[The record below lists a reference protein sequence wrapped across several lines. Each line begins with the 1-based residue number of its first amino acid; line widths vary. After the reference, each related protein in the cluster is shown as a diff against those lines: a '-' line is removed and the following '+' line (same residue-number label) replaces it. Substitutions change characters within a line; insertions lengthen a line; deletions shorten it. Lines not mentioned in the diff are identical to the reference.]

1 MDVYIVLYLKWITN
15 KDLLYSTWNSAQC
28 YVAACTGGGLGENG
42 YMECTAEFLLCSLE
56 TTTTSLISYT
66 PIQNKK
72 LKVWGKI
79 YSNKV
84 NTQLGKIQN
93 TVEGHFIVV
102 LFTCTLLLAV

>member
-1 MDVYIVLYLKWITN
+1 MERLEK
-15 KDLLYSTWNSAQC
+15 KEK
-28 YVAACTGGGLGENG
+28 AAEKP
-42 YMECTAEFLLCSLE
+42 SK
-56 TTTTSLISYT
+56 ISG
-66 PIQNKK
+66 KHS
-72 LKVWGKI
+72 KI

>member
-1 MDVYIVLYLKWITN
+1 MERLEK
-15 KDLLYSTWNSAQC
+15 KEK
-28 YVAACTGGGLGENG
+28 AAEKPHK
-42 YMECTAEFLLCSLE
+42 
-56 TTTTSLISYT
+56 ISG
-66 PIQNKK
+66 KHS
-72 LKVWGKI
+72 KI